1 MKKENKIVFVMA
13 QIALMNCERAGM
25 EAENTYRLN
34 CGQSIIYG
42 DEAFQSLYDKYA
54 PLIGRNAFPEMFIL
68 SERET

>member
-1 MKKENKIVFVMA
+1 
-13 QIALMNCERAGM
+13 MNCERAGM